1 MRIDIWPNKK
11 YQRDRNDKKKKS
23 QIETELKIKISKIK
37 NSLDEISSRFE

>member
-11 YQRDRNDKKKKS
+11 YQRDRNDKKKS